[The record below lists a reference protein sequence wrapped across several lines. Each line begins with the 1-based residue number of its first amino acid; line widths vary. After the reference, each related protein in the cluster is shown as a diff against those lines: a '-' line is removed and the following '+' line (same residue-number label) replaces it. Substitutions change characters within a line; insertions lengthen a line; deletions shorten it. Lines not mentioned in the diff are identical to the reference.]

1 MAYLGSVPVD
11 AAITIRV
18 AWTPAA
24 GSPPITDSTLT
35 LIHEDRST
43 VLAPV
48 VGTPDGP
55 NAWKVSTA
63 LPRSGRWR
71 VRWATAP
78 TGGLS
83 DDVLYA
89 Q

>member
-18 AWTPAA
+18 VWTPAV
-24 GSPPITDSTLT
+24 GSPPITDSALT
-35 LIHEDRST
+35 LVHEDRAT
-43 VLAPV
+43 V
-48 VGTPDGP
+48 VGPLPGVADGA
-55 NAWKVSTA
+55 NSWKVSTA
-63 LPRSGRWR
+63 LPRGGRWR

-78 TGGLS
+78 VGGLS
-83 DDVLYA
+83 DDALYA